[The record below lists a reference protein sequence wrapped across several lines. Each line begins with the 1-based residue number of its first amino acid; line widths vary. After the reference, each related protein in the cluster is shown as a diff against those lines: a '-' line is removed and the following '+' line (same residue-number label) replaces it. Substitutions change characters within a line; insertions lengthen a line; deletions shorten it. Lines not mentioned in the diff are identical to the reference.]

1 MTHLAHQLRR
11 AFAHGHRCRHGRGTP
26 ARFSLLRETLLGFGD
41 ACLMREGVPT
51 TGREWCVPEEL
62 LNRFP
67 RRLLTDEEI

>member
-1 MTHLAHQLRR
+1 
-11 AFAHGHRCRHGRGTP
+11 
-26 ARFSLLRETLLGFGD
+26 
-41 ACLMREGVPT
+41 MREGVPT